1 MLTIGLAQLKSTF
14 MNKQDNIKTAIT
26 TMRECKEKA
35 VDLIVFPEMF
45 LTGYAL
51 KENVYELAEPL
62 EGPSLKQLCKAARE
76 NQIGVVIGFPERKEN
91 QYFNS
96 AVFIQKD
103 GTIQGV
109 YRKVHL
115 FEWEKNIFTAGNDG
129 PLFTIE
135 DGKISLMMTF
145 DAGFPEMSRI
155 YALNGAEMIIVL
167 SAHVVPY
174 QIYHKI
180 MMSARALEN
189 QVFLA
194 VVNKVGLEE
203 QSVYFGE
210 SAIISPYG
218 DYLNKIDNQEKVII
232 ESIDLSLV
240 YKTRESL
247 SMKYLENRN
256 LSYFK
261 KSKLCKPYHP
271 DKTF

>member
-1 MLTIGLAQLKSTF
+1 MLTIALAQLKSSF
-14 MNKQDNIKTAIT
+14 MNKQENLEKAISV
-26 TMRECKEKA
+26 MKQCKQKA

-51 KENVYELAEPL
+51 KERATEMAEPL
-62 EGPSLKQLCKAARE
+62 NGPSLSGLCQAARE
-76 NQIGVVIGFPERKEN
+76 NEIGIVIGFPEKKDT
-91 QYFNS
+91 QYFN
-96 AVFIQKD
+96 AAAFIQKN
-103 GTIQGV
+103 GEVQGV

-115 FEWEKNIFTAGNDG
+115 FEWEKDIFTAGNEG
-129 PLFTIE
+129 PLFTME
-135 DGKISLMMTF
+135 DGKIALMMTF

-155 YALNGAEMIIVL
+155 YALNGAEMIVVL

-180 MMSARALEN
+180 MMRARALEN
-189 QVFLA
+189 QLFLA

-218 DYLNKIDNQEKVII
+218 DYLNKTDHQEKVII

-256 LSYFK
+256 VNYFK
-261 KSKLCKPYHP
+261 KSRLCK
-271 DKTF
+271 

>member
-1 MLTIGLAQLKSTF
+1 LLTIGLAQLKSSFT
-14 MNKQDNIKTAIT
+14 NKQKNIKKAISVIK
-26 TMRECKEKA
+26 ECKQKA

-51 KENVYELAEPL
+51 KEKAIEMAEPL
-62 EGPSLKQLCKAARE
+62 DGPSLNKLCQVAKE
-76 NQIGVVIGFPERKEN
+76 NEIGIVIGFPEKKGT

-96 AVFIQKD
+96 AAFIQKN
-103 GTIQGV
+103 GMIQGV

-115 FEWEKNIFTAGNDG
+115 FEWEKDVFTPGDDD
-129 PLFTIE
+129 PLFTFE
-135 DGKISLMMTF
+135 NGKIALMMTF
-145 DAGFPEMSRI
+145 DSGFPEMSRI

-180 MMSARALEN
+180 VMRARALEN
-189 QVFLA
+189 QLFLV

-218 DYLNKIDNQEKVII
+218 DYLNKTDHQERVII

-247 SMKYLENRN
+247 PMKYLENRN
-256 LSYFK
+256 VDYFK
-261 KSKLCKPYHP
+261 KSRLCE
-271 DKTF
+271 

>member
-1 MLTIGLAQLKSTF
+1 MLTIALAQLKSTF
-14 MNKQDNIKTAIT
+14 MNKQENIKAAVT
-26 TMRECKEKA
+26 TMRECKQKA

-51 KENVYELAEPL
+51 KEKARELAEPL
-62 EGPSLKQLCKAARE
+62 DGPSLKQLCQAAQE
-76 NQIGVVIGFPERKEN
+76 NEIGVVIGFPEKKEN

-103 GTIQGV
+103 GKIQGV

-115 FEWEKNIFTAGNDG
+115 FEWEKDIFTAGNDG
-129 PLFTIE
+129 PLFTIGN
-135 DGKISLMMTF
+135 GKMSLMMTF

-155 YALNGAEMIIVL
+155 YALNGAEMIVVL

-180 MMSARALEN
+180 MMRARALEN

-218 DYLNKIDNQEKVII
+218 DYLNKTEHQEKVII

-240 YKTRESL
+240 SKTRESL
-247 SMKYLENRN
+247 PMKYLENRN

-261 KSKLCKPYHP
+261 KSNICEPFIP
-271 DKTF
+271 N